1 MRKETDNEIVF
12 SLNTWSLLSQE
23 KGNNEAYKLCKVS
36 YPNEAKGW
44 VDEVYYERQEVL
56 SEDEVEIYNK
66 DFIKIDSLVWTETE
80 ETGFGIYQYEE
91 TTAIQLPL
99 PCADYDIT
107 VTLTNPTGTPYTTC
121 IKANDILKVE
131 PTIVNEEIE
140 LNFETCI
147 INGYLTLKI
156 LPEYKATKKEEAILS
171 SIYIKEICVK
181 KQPAKE
187 KGEKPTIF
195 LASDSTVQTYDK
207 QTLPQAGWGEVLVK
221 HFMDK
226 EEEYIQK
233 SAKNY
238 ETKDMIIENRAI
250 GGRSSKSFIKEG
262 RLDNL
267 LKDVKQGDFVF
278 VQFGHNDATK
288 ARPNRYVHSKDF
300 RKYIQYYIDGVKQRN
315 ATCVLV
321 TPVARRN
328 CNEETGM
335 FSISFN
341 SYREVMQTISEE
353 QNIPLLDL
361 GKESTAYL
369 NTIGVEESKKL
380 FLWTEKGEYPDSN
393 YANGVN
399 DNTHLQYRGAYIFAG
414 IVTDLIRE
422 YKKDDKLDVL
432 KSILNK

>member
-1 MRKETDNEIVF
+1 MKTDSEVVF
-12 SLNTWSLLSQE
+12 TLNWSLLSQE
-23 KGNNEAYKLCKVS
+23 KVNTESYKLCKVS

-56 SEDEVEIYNK
+56 SEDQIQIDNK
-66 DFIKIDSLVWTETE
+66 EFIKIDSLVWTETE
-80 ETGFGIYQYEE
+80 ETGYGVYQYEE
-91 TTAIQLPL
+91 TTAIQIPL
-99 PCADYDIT
+99 CNANYDIT
-107 VTLTNPTGTPYTTC
+107 VTLTNPTGTPYTAC

-131 PTIVNEEIE
+131 PTIINEEIA
-140 LNFETCI
+140 LNFTACI

-156 LPEYKATKKEEAILS
+156 LPEYKATKKEDAIRS
-171 SIYIKEICVK
+171 SVYIKEICVK
-181 KQPAKE
+181 KQEVKE
-187 KGEKPTIF
+187 KGIKPTIF

-207 QTLPQAGWGEVLVK
+207 STLPQAGWGEVLVK

-226 EEEYIQK
+226 EDKCVQK
-233 SAKNY
+233 NSKNY
-238 ETKDMIIENRAI
+238 ETKDLIIENRAI

-262 RLDNL
+262 RLDNI
-267 LKDVKQGDFVF
+267 LKEIKPGDFVF

-300 RKYIQYYIDGVKQRN
+300 EKYIQYYIDGVKQRN

-328 CNEETGM
+328 CNEETGL

-341 SYREVMQTISEE
+341 SYREVMKALSEE

-369 NTIGVEESKKL
+369 NTIGAEESKKL
-380 FLWTEKGEYPDSN
+380 FLWTKKGEYPDSN

-399 DNTHLQYRGAYIFAG
+399 DNTHLQYKGAYIFAG

-422 YKKDDKLDVL
+422 YNKDEKLDVL
-432 KSILNK
+432 KSLLNK